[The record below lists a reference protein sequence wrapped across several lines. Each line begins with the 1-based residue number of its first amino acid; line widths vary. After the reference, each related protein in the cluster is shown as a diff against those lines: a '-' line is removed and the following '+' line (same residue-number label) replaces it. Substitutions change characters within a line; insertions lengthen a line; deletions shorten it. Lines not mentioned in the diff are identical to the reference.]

1 MCCDL
6 IVTGALP
13 GHDEHIVKCFATSPV
28 GCLFHATV
36 SVFGP
41 YSIGVLAFDPHFTT
55 VPGFG
60 ESDSSEMLL
69 DKHLSTLKRF
79 KILCLHC
86 VCVCVWTEVLKRRHK
101 YLPMFNEPEWEEV
114 LMCNRGSDP

>member
-13 GHDEHIVKCFATSPV
+13 GHDKHIVKCFATSHV
-28 GCLFHATV
+28 VFHATI

-55 VPGFG
+55 VLGFG
-60 ESDSSEMLL
+60 QNDSSEMLL
-69 DKHLSTLKRF
+69 HKH
-79 KILCLHC
+79 
-86 VCVCVWTEVLKRRHK
+86 
-101 YLPMFNEPEWEEV
+101 
-114 LMCNRGSDP
+114 